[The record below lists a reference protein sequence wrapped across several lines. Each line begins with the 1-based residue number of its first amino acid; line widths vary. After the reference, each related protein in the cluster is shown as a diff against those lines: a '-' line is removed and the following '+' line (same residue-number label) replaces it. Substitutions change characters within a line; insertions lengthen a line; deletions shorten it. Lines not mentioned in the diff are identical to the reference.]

1 MQSEL
6 IVRMSVF
13 AVVFAALVALQTAFP
28 KRQAEL
34 SPMQRWPGAGAL
46 FIAGAVLAR
55 LVVPAGL
62 AGIAL
67 WADSQ
72 GLGLFNLLEAPMWL
86 VGVASLLILDLAV
99 WAQHVAMHHVPFLWR
114 MHRVHHADPHIDV
127 TTALRFHPAEILV
140 SLIWK
145 AAVVIAFGIP
155 AWAAFVFEVALN
167 AFAQFNHANWAMSK
181 RADSWLRQI
190 IVTPDMHRVHHSV
203 VRAEAN
209 RNFGFCL
216 SIWDRLFRLYK
227 PQPDAGHDG
236 MVIGQSDWRSAD
248 EQTPLALLVQPLKR
262 PAQPGS

>member
-6 IVRMSVF
+6 IVRVLVF
-13 AVVFAALVALQTAFP
+13 AVVFAALIALQTAFP
-28 KRQAEL
+28 KRQAAL
-34 SPMQRWPGAGAL
+34 SAMQRWPGAGAL

-67 WADSQ
+67 WADSRS
-72 GLGLFNLLEAPMWL
+72 LGLFNQVDAPMWL

-145 AAVVIAFGIP
+145 AAIVIAFGIP
-155 AWAAFVFEVALN
+155 AWAAFVFEIALN
-167 AFAQFNHANWAMSK
+167 AFAQFNHANWAMPK

-190 IVTPDMHRVHHSV
+190 VVTPDMHRVHHSV

-227 PQPDAGHDG
+227 PQPDGGHDG
-236 MVIGQSDWRSAD
+236 MVIGQSDWRTAD
-248 EQTPLALLVQPLKR
+248 DQTPLALLVQPLKR
-262 PAQPGS
+262 PSQPG